1 MQFAFSSVHADPW
14 YDLDGREDEQVA
26 VFAHRDGS
34 LRPALDFLRYREA
47 VDDYRYHLKLEH
59 AIEAAADGPTRRAAA
74 NWLDQTLDRIAVG
87 SEERPAWRDDELDDV
102 RRAAAEHIDALT
114 AGR

>member
-14 YDLDGREDEQVA
+14 YDLDGRAPEHVA

-47 VDDYRYHLKLEH
+47 VDDYRYLLKPEH
-59 AIEAAADGPTRRAAA
+59 ALKAAADGSARRAGA
-74 NWLDQTLDRIAVG
+74 D
-87 SEERPAWRDDELDDV
+87 
-102 RRAAAEHIDALT
+102 
-114 AGR
+114 